1 MSPEAGLLNTV
12 DAIGSII
19 SACDTSA
26 DVPEYFPQLI
36 SACRQPQRVPT
47 LRGLVE
53 EFPKIQVAHQEARS
67 ALPIAEARMA
77 KRKRKAERF
86 EKIAEELDKAW
97 AGPGWLPPDVRSKCV
112 LGAPSGVVIT
122 SMAKITNLARGHG
135 KALSSLW
142 APGGLLREIVDDG
155 NNPPQL
161 TGPMA
166 QQALD
171 HASRTWGT
179 NDSEVFVT
187 DGSSKD
193 EDEEEEENNQD
204 SLVDE
209 TDPIPDCHQPEL
221 QPHEPGPATVSD
233 VTSFI
238 SHPSSRLGTNER
250 TKRDQELDG
259 TGDRDKEDSL
269 FNESDVEMG
278 RSNSIHHPPDL
289 EGSVLSVTERK
300 TDDSISPDVDLS
312 MAGSDMTHPLLPPP
326 ALGLLPT
333 IKNMAAFSQPR
344 PNGTKPGAPSD
355 QVRSSMARDKKRMRQ
370 TVDMT
375 TESSE
380 LEEES
385 DDSSR
390 KRLCWNTLNATK
402 LYQQLT
408 TQSMLTDDVFH
419 FLCIAM
425 LADQG
430 SQEKPIRLVDT
441 QWFTDQCQPD
451 RLPRDLPKFTDR
463 SSICFA
469 IHHPEHWALA
479 FLEPSDEGFTL
490 RLHDSWPVD
499 GRNEEV
505 CRRLERWM
513 KRYKRQG
520 EVKMIQENCVKQ
532 TDNWSCGVHALSCL
546 ASEIQGQPCR
556 GSSDSP
562 STAATKQANLLTILR
577 TVDSSILSKPLASV
591 LDELIQMGS
600 HMGNHEQKLTTPTTT
615 RPIDSDS
622 DARLDIGNG
631 GESRSSY
638 FSKDFMPIQ
647 HPTPN
652 VASLFCPEQA
662 DQFTN
667 VTLRSSSMANK
678 GPVSRQLSFEKD
690 LTSRSIVE
698 FHTLVDGAEA
708 RLRKA
713 DHVREKTALHL
724 CKLEAQEEINKQVRQ
739 LVAKSMETLRNNL
752 SSHEH
757 APWKQGTTSS
767 MGGHKGHTPTAIESI
782 VRQSGQEMIESRDR
796 TLLHGAACISAP
808 IDQLVGS
815 ASSSG
820 IVEAKEQLALAL
832 KEVEVAREELEKFRH
847 LMEAKKNLVELLL
860 AEETVAK
867 LRKSHTKHRENAEA
881 RGWLA
886 SAE

>member
-1 MSPEAGLLNTV
+1 MVPHLGQSGCRRELRSALADALIGLAPLNAQTTGTFQAATPWQSQTSTWRGLVQHLQNRLDKRCPIVLFFSRACTKQNVALSPH
-12 DAIGSII
+12 AIGSII

-135 KALSSLW
+135 KVLSSLW
-142 APGGLLREIVDDG
+142 APRGLLRGIVDDG
-155 NNPPQL
+155 SNPPQL

-166 QQALD
+166 QEALD

-179 NDSEVFVT
+179 NDSEVFIT

-193 EDEEEEENNQD
+193 ENEEEEDDQD

-209 TDPIPDCHQPEL
+209 TDPVPDCHQPEL
-221 QPHEPGPATVSD
+221 QPHEPGPAIVSD
-233 VTSFI
+233 GPVAQDGDNVESDLTKYSEVTSFI
-238 SHPSSRLGTNER
+238 SHPSSRPGTNER

-259 TGDRDKEDSL
+259 IGDRDKEDSL

-289 EGSVLSVTERK
+289 EGSVLFVTERK

-312 MAGSDMTHPLLPPP
+312 MDGSHMTHPVPPPP

-333 IKNMAAFSQPR
+333 IKTMAAFSQPR

-355 QVRSSMARDKKRMRQ
+355 QVRSSMVGDKKRMRQ

-375 TESSE
+375 TGSSE
-380 LEEES
+380 LEEELS
-385 DDSSR
+385 DSSR

-408 TQSMLTDDVFH
+408 TRSMLTDDVFH

-451 RLPRDLPKFTDR
+451 RLPRDLPKFSDR

-520 EVKMIQENCVKQ
+520 EVKMIQEIGN
-532 TDNWSCGVHALSCL
+532 
-546 ASEIQGQPCR
+546 
-556 GSSDSP
+556 
-562 STAATKQANLLTILR
+562 
-577 TVDSSILSKPLASV
+577 
-591 LDELIQMGS
+591 
-600 HMGNHEQKLTTPTTT
+600 HMGNHEQKPTTPTTT
-615 RPIDSDS
+615 RPIDSDT
-622 DARLDIGNG
+622 DAHLDIGNG
-631 GESRSSY
+631 GESRPSHC
-638 FSKDFMPIQ
+638 SKDFMPIQ
-647 HPTPN
+647 HPTPK

-667 VTLRSSSMANK
+667 VTLRSSNTANK

-708 RLRKA
+708 RLRKV
-713 DHVREKTALHL
+713 DH
-724 CKLEAQEEINKQVRQ
+724 
-739 LVAKSMETLRNNL
+739 LVENSMETLRNNL
-752 SSHEH
+752 SSHER

-767 MGGHKGHTPTAIESI
+767 MSGHKGHAPTAIESI
-782 VRQSGQEMIESRDR
+782 VRLSGQEMIESRDR

-815 ASSSG
+815 ASSSR
-820 IVEAKEQLALAL
+820 IIEAKEQLALAL
-832 KEVEVAREELEKFRH
+832 KDVEVAREELEKFRH
-847 LMEAKKNLVELLL
+847 LLEAKKNLVELLL